1 MYNRKIL
8 KQGRKGTGNDKENIY
23 YHYQF
28 DKNKKILTILK
39 VDLRTILRSYD
50 QGEMTTNIITIKLGN
65 TDNPGPHTLALL
77 ACMITL
83 RLGCWAR
90 TRHSSS
96 SSSVLSTV
104 VLNFLWTY

>member
-1 MYNRKIL
+1 MMYNCKNSQTRK
-8 KQGRKGTGNDKENIY
+8 KGTRNDKENIY

-28 DKNKKILTILK
+28 DKNKKILTISK
-39 VDLRTILRSYD
+39 VDLRTILRSND
-50 QGEMTTNIITIKLGN
+50 QGEMTNIITIKLGN

-77 ACMITL
+77 ACIMTL

-90 TRHSSS
+90 ARLSS